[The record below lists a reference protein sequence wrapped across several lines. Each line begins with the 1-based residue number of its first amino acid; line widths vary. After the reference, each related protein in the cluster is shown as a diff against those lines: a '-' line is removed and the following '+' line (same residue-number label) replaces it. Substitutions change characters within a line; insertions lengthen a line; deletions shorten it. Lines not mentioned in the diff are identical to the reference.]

1 MTGGQDRR
9 DAKWRGPRR
18 GGYTEGNIVSNAQ
31 ADPVRPGQGTVP
43 DAVRVQILATEHW
56 SLLANRSL
64 IWNETFS
71 RATMFLTTLSAAV
84 VALALVSQA
93 TDDGDDFTLFALLV
107 LPLVLLLGIWTSI
120 RLRVAWDEDV
130 WMVVGMNRLR
140 HAYIDIAP
148 DLERYFVTSCYDDMA
163 GVMKSY
169 SPTGPSRITRIMAS
183 TPVLVGTINSALVG
197 VITTLIV
204 EFFGH
209 PPLIHVGAGAIAA
222 VAAGILFVG
231 IIPFREMD
239 RLEGALDSHF
249 PPPERAP
256 ARD

>member
-1 MTGGQDRR
+1 MQET
-9 DAKWRGPRR
+9 
-18 GGYTEGNIVSNAQ
+18 Q
-31 ADPVRPGQGTVP
+31 AAPAAPGQAP
-43 DAVRVQILATEHW
+43 ASDAVRIQILATEHW
-56 SLLANRSL
+56 SLLATRSL

-71 RATMFLTTLSAAV
+71 RASMFLTTLSAAV

-93 TDDGDDFTLFALLV
+93 TDYGDDFTLFALLV

-148 DLERYFVTSCYDDMA
+148 ELERYFVTSCYDDMA
-163 GVMKSY
+163 GIMKSY
-169 SPTGPSRITRIMAS
+169 SPTGPSRVTRIMAS
-183 TPVLVGTINSALVG
+183 TPVLVGTINSAVVG
-197 VITTLIV
+197 VIVALIV
-204 EFFGH
+204 EFFEH

-231 IIPFREMD
+231 ILPFREVD
-239 RLEGALDSHF
+239 RLEGGLDARF
-249 PPPERAP
+249 PPTRDGFAGRLNQPSTTTV
-256 ARD
+256 ARSLSTPSMDMTSS